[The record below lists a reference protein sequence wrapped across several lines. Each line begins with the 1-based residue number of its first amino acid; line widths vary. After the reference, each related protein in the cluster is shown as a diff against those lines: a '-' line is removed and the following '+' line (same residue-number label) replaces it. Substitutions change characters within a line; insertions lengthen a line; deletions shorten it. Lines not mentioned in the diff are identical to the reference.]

1 MGDMQTPWR
10 FTTWLD
16 LLDHWQ
22 SLVAGV
28 LAFIAA
34 VIVVV
39 GAEWFARRRDRRE
52 VVAIRASLTVE
63 IQQFVDTLLRLRGM
77 IRTPSDGPML
87 TRRDLQKFAEF
98 HQPVV
103 YPAIAEK
110 IGLLGPSLAG
120 GVSAFYAD
128 VERVRYAAKIEA
140 DKLEDQILIIVMQI
154 EDTCRA
160 NLLLLEALGA
170 DKVAEIRAKIEGMTK
185 SEETRRSS

>member
-22 SLVAGV
+22 SLVAGG

-52 VVAIRASLTVE
+52 VAAIRASLAVE
-63 IQQFVDTLLRLRGM
+63 GQQFIDTLLRLRTT
-77 IRTPSDGPML
+77 IQTLSWPSEFAWGDLL
-87 TRRDLQKFAEF
+87 TLAGF

-103 YPAIAEK
+103 FPAIADR
-110 IGLLGPSLAG
+110 IGLLGPSLAEDVVG
-120 GVSAFYAD
+120 FYVD
-128 VERVRYAAKIEA
+128 VERVRYTAKFNDDNLAEQVPAIA
-140 DKLEDQILIIVMQI
+140 GII
-154 EDTCRA
+154 EDICRDR
-160 NLLLLEALGA
+160 LPVLEALGA
-170 DKVAEIRAKIEGMTK
+170 DKIAEIRSRIEGMTK
-185 SEETRRSS
+185 SE